1 MPGKRSTCGI
11 HRVSGAFQNI
21 LADHRIARLVRAV
34 QGKMSLPSVC
44 AIMLVDGREKMAL
57 RAANSFMEQTYGKAW
72 LLMFDTGKT
81 KLKFFHLHPIIHAEA
96 ERLPSDCIG
105 TLRNRAV
112 EFADRADIIVHWDSD
127 DFSHPERIAEQV
139 EALQGYRVTGYHSML
154 FWDETKR
161 QCFRYKGA
169 PNFLI
174 GTSLCY
180 WRETWKATPFPEL
193 NAGEDTAWQKGLR
206 KHAVSSIDKEP
217 RMIASIHGGN
227 TTCKVVYD
235 LDRKTGAMKPH
246 RPEWTRAA
254 EWDAHCAEVM
264 RL

>member
-1 MPGKRSTCGI
+1 
-11 HRVSGAFQNI
+11 
-21 LADHRIARLVRAV
+21 
-34 QGKMSLPSVC
+34 MSLPSVC
-44 AIMLVDGREKMAL
+44 AIMLADGRQAMVE
-57 RAANSFMEQTYGKAW
+57 RAIGSFARQTYPGAW
-72 LLMFDTGKT
+72 LLIYDTGRP
-81 KLKFFHLHPIIHAEA
+81 LLDLELGDRMMHAKSG
-96 ERLPSDCIG
+96 PFDGKNIG
-105 TLRNRAV
+105 RLRNQAAELAR
-112 EFADRADIIVHWDSD
+112 EADVLIHWDSD
-127 DFSHPERIAEQV
+127 DFSHPARLAEQV

-217 RMIASIHGGN
+217 RMIASIHASN

-264 RL
+264 ALPELPYDPTGGNS

>member
-1 MPGKRSTCGI
+1 
-11 HRVSGAFQNI
+11 
-21 LADHRIARLVRAV
+21 
-34 QGKMSLPSVC
+34 MSLPSVC
-44 AIMLVDGREKMAL
+44 AIMLADGRQAMVERAVHSYLGSHSDLRSRLYPHAGQPAL
-57 RAANSFMEQTYGKAW
+57 
-72 LLMFDTGKT
+72 LIFDTGT
-81 KLKFFHLHPIIHAEA
+81 PHLPTISCGNVIVHVKA
-96 ERLPSDCIG
+96 ERLAGDCIG
-105 TLRNRAV
+105 TLRNHAAELARS
-112 EFADRADIIVHWDSD
+112 ADILIHWDSD
-127 DFSHPERIAEQV
+127 DWSHPARLAEQV

-217 RMIASIHGGN
+217 RMIASIHASN

-246 RPEWTRAA
+246 RPEWTRAE